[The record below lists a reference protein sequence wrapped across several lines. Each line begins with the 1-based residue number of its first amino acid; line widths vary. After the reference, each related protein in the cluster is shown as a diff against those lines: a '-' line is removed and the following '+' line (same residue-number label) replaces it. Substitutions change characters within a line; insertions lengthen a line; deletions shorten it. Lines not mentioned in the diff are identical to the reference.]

1 MYQLHKRCL
10 VESRFRLESPR
21 ASRPVDY
28 VTGPSLADQELR
40 SKLGRRRS
48 LPGRARRFP
57 SERCLS
63 ILLSMVRSATRSFSR
78 RFSSSRALSLFASS
92 KFDPPYWARERASVA
107 SLVSTA
113 CSTDAGSFPECG
125 IASTSRKS
133 GDDLH
138 QLVFF
143 PLC

>member
-78 RFSSSRALSLFASS
+78 RFSSSRA
-92 KFDPPYWARERASVA
+92 